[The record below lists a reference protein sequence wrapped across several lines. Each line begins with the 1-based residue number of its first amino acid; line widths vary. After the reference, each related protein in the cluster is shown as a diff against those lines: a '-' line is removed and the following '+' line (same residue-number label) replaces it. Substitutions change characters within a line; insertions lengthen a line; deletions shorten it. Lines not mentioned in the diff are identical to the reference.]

1 MSRAFTLLEVLVALA
16 VLALG
21 LMAVGDLAGTA
32 LRQHGYARDL
42 TMATALA
49 RGKMAELE
57 ETYEDKGFKDFD
69 ETEEGDFA
77 DQGHP
82 EFAWRVE
89 LRKPD
94 TTLAPEQLLGVLL
107 GQSGADSSTQELLQK
122 LLGTQA
128 GGAGAQAGGQAQ
140 GAPGG
145 PLGGA
150 LSAQLTAFGEQLKK
164 SFRQMTL
171 TVAWRDGRTRHQFD
185 VTTHLVVLNPR
196 APGGARGASPDVPPN
211 LQAAGG
217 VGVPGAAAPG
227 APGTAAPG
235 SPGFPVQ
242 PGQPA
247 APQTGPIR

>member
-16 VLALG
+16 VLSLG
-21 LMAVGDLAGTA
+21 LMAVADLAGTS

-42 TMATALA
+42 TVATALA

-82 EFAWRVE
+82 EFAWRAE
-89 LRKPD
+89 LKKPD
-94 TTLAPEQLLGVLL
+94 ATLAPEQLLGVLL
-107 GQSGADSSTQELLQK
+107 GQTGADASTQELLQK
-122 LLGTQA
+122 LLGTGQA
-128 GGAGAQAGGQAQ
+128 AGQSGGQAQ
-140 GAPGG
+140 GAPAGG
-145 PLGGA
+145 LGGV

-164 SFRQMTL
+164 SFRQLTL

-196 APGGARGASPDVPPN
+196 APGGARGAYPDVPPN
-211 LQAAGG
+211 LQTAGATTTG
-217 VGVPGAAAPG
+217 VVPGAGVPGVT
-227 APGTAAPG
+227 GTTLL
-235 SPGFPVQ
+235 
-242 PGQPA
+242 PGQPMT
-247 APQTGPIR
+247 PQASPTR

>member
-16 VLALG
+16 VLSLG
-21 LMAVGDLAGTA
+21 LMAVADLAGTS

-42 TMATALA
+42 TVATALA

-89 LRKPD
+89 LKKPD

-107 GQSGADSSTQELLQK
+107 GQTGADASTQELLQK
-122 LLGTQA
+122 LLGTGQA
-128 GGAGAQAGGQAQ
+128 GGQTGGQAQ

-145 PLGGA
+145 VLGGV

-164 SFRQMTL
+164 SFRQLTL

-196 APGGARGASPDVPPN
+196 APGGARGAYPDVPPN
-211 LQAAGG
+211 LTATTGAGVPAA
-217 VGVPGAAAPG
+217 GVPGAGVPGMLG
-227 APGTAAPG
+227 APL
-235 SPGFPVQ
+235 V

-247 APQTGPIR
+247 APQAGTTR

>member
-16 VLALG
+16 VLSMG
-21 LMAVGDLAGTA
+21 LMAVADLAGTS

-42 TMATALA
+42 TVATALA

-89 LRKPD
+89 LKKPD
-94 TTLAPEQLLGVLL
+94 TTLGPEQLLGVLL
-107 GQSGADSSTQELLQK
+107 GQGGADASTQELLQK
-122 LLGTQA
+122 LLGVGQA
-128 GGAGAQAGGQAQ
+128 GGTGGQAGALAGGQAQ

-145 PLGGA
+145 LLGGV

-164 SFRQMTL
+164 SFRQLTL
-171 TVAWRDGRTRHQFD
+171 TVAWRDGRDRHQFD

-196 APGGARGASPDVPPN
+196 SPGGARGAFPDVPPN
-211 LQAAGG
+211 LSAT
-217 VGVPGAAAPG
+217 PGAAVIG
-227 APGTAAPG
+227 A
-235 SPGFPVQ
+235 SSQ

-247 APQTGPIR
+247 APRTGAVR